1 MKNSIAELLSSS
13 ACKFGE
19 KVALIMGEEEWTFA
33 QINEASS
40 AIARSLARRGIGAGS
55 VVSIFS
61 PNCHEWIIA
70 YYGILKTGAAV
81 NPLNM
86 MLTAS
91 EASYAI
97 RDCGSRAVFGT
108 YEKLAELR
116 SNFRC
121 KDLSLIAFDRSD
133 ESIEPFSGFVVPD
146 ELPPCPVVQIRP
158 EDRSTICYTSGTT
171 GQPKGVVL
179 SHRAILMNTAMTS
192 VFHVRTSADAVVSAL
207 PCSHVYGNIVM
218 NSAIACGMT
227 LVLHSTFD
235 ADAILYS
242 IQRHRATLFEGVPTM
257 YMYLLDSPCLAQYDL
272 SSLTR
277 CTVGGQTMPVSKMLQ
292 VEETFGVPLIE
303 LWGMT
308 ELGGLGTT
316 HPLYGPRKHGS
327 IGVPLPFLQAEIFDT
342 ATGATVPTGSAGEL
356 RIKGPVVMNGYHN
369 REEETAETIDNE
381 GWLRTGDVAYRD
393 EDGFVYIVDRLKD
406 MIITGGYNIYPAE
419 LERVLCQHPDVSMA
433 AVVGI
438 PDETKGELAKAF
450 IVPKAGT
457 LPSEDVILQFCRDHL
472 AAYKIPRQL
481 EFLDDLPKT
490 ASGKIL
496 RRSLKPV
503 RATDSQEIELSG
515 PGRATKVELPPT
527 N

>member
-1 MKNSIAELLSSS
+1 VKNSIAELLSSS
-13 ACKFGE
+13 ARKFSE
-19 KVALIMGEEEWTFA
+19 KVALIMGEDEWTFR

-40 AIARSLARRGIGAGS
+40 AIAWNLSRQGVGAGA
-55 VVSIFS
+55 VVSIYS
-61 PNCHEWIIA
+61 PNCHEWIVA
-70 YYGILKTGAAV
+70 YYGILRTGAAV

-91 EASYAI
+91 EAFYAI
-97 RDCGSRAVFGT
+97 RDCGSRAVFGP
-108 YEKLAELR
+108 YEKLVELR
-116 SNFRC
+116 SSLGC
-121 KDLSLIAFDRSD
+121 SDLSLIAFDGTDENIASFSSFIESD
-133 ESIEPFSGFVVPD
+133 EL
-146 ELPPCPVVQIRP
+146 LPYPAVQIRP

-171 GQPKGVVL
+171 GKPKGVVL

-192 VFHVRTSADAVVSAL
+192 VFHMRTSADVVVSAL

-227 LVLHSTFD
+227 LVLHKTFD
-235 ADAILYS
+235 ADAILNS

-257 YMYLLDSPCLAQYDL
+257 YMYLLDSPRLSQYDL

-277 CTVGGQTMPVSKMLQ
+277 CTVGGQTMPVSKMLK
-292 VEETFGVPLIE
+292 VEDTFGAPLIE

-308 ELGGLGTT
+308 ELGGLGAT
-316 HPLYGPRKHGS
+316 HPLYGPRKPGS
-327 IGVPLPFLQAEIFDT
+327 IGIPLPFLQAEIFDT

-369 REEETAETIDNE
+369 RAVETAETVDNE
-381 GWLRTGDVAYRD
+381 GWLRTGDVAYKD

-419 LERVLCQHPDVSMA
+419 LEQVLCQHPDVAMA

-438 PDETKGELAKAF
+438 PDEKKGELAKAF

-457 LPSEDVILQFCRDHL
+457 SPGEDVILQFCRDHL
-472 AAYKIPRQL
+472 AAYKVPRQL
-481 EFLDDLPKT
+481 EFLDDLPQT

-496 RRSLKPV
+496 RRALKPV
-503 RATDSQEIELSG
+503 RKTDS
-515 PGRATKVELPPT
+515 
-527 N
+527 